1 MMGSPVRRAEDEC
14 DYGELVAVA
23 ARAFWHDPLFD
34 FLANG
39 DLLDEYRVLPHVFR
53 AAMTDFRCDTAELYV
68 ADVGGRPRSFA
79 GWLGPGTFP
88 RSARSRLARNLRAAS
103 LLLRLRNRRAAAAL
117 LNEVD
122 RRHPVEPHW
131 YLALLATD
139 PAAQGRGL
147 GTSLLGPVLDRCD
160 SEGIPAYTETQ
171 KHENVSW
178 YRRSGFVVIDEIRL
192 DQTPTIWRLWRDA
205 QAS

>member
-1 MMGSPVRRAEDEC
+1 
-14 DYGELVAVA
+14 
-23 ARAFWHDPLFD
+23 
-34 FLANG
+34 
-39 DLLDEYRVLPHVFR
+39 
-53 AAMTDFRCDTAELYV
+53 MTDFRCATAEVYV

-88 RSARSRLARNLRAAS
+88 RSPRSRLARNLRAAT

-117 LNEVD
+117 LNEVE

-139 PAAQGRGL
+139 PGAQGQGL
-147 GTSLLGPVLDRCD
+147 GSSLLGPVLDRCD
-160 SEGIPAYTETQ
+160 SEGIPVYTETQ

-178 YRRSGFVVIDEIRL
+178 YSRSGFVVIDEIRL
-192 DQTPTIWRLWRDA
+192 DQTPTIWRLWRDPQRA
-205 QAS
+205 